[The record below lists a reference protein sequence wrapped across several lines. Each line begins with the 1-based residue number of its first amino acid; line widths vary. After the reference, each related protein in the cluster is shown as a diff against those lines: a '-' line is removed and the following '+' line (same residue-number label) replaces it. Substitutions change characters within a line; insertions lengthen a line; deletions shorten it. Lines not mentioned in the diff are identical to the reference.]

1 MNSDFLKRR
10 LEETRQKQLQSSNKS
25 LSMPSIGQMARNL
38 GKSVANNAISVVK
51 GNDLRLTPDEANRRL
66 NICKGCQFFD
76 SLSQRCSRCGCFL
89 SVKTYLKAESCPVG
103 KW

>member
-10 LEETRQKQLQSSNKS
+10 LEETRQRQLQSSNKS
-25 LSMPSIGQMARNL
+25 LSMPSIGQMARSL